1 VSKTLTI
8 RIKAFDEG
16 LEGFRRTYKAVRAG
30 KKVVRDEG
38 VYFTSIEAARNLLT
52 KSRLAL
58 LHAIRQHH
66 PRSIYQL
73 AKLVGRNLK
82 NVQTDLQLLERY
94 GLVRFEESKRDGNR
108 RVKAAVVPF
117 DEIAVKIAL

>member
-1 VSKTLTI
+1 VKKTLTI
-8 RIKAFDEG
+8 RIKTFNEA
-16 LEGFRRTYKAVRAG
+16 LSGFRRTYKAVQAG

-94 GLVRFEESKRDGNR
+94 GLVRFEETRGDGNR

-117 DEIAVKIAL
+117 EEILVKIAI